1 MFHLQSVFS
10 IISWICLILIVCT
23 FNLNKCSVQVLT
35 MLIKF
40 ATLNNIYLLNGVS
53 IHSSL
58 FLWFTMHR
66 LFCDW
71 SKPQIQWEN
80 NRLNSYKIQYR
91 IEFWGFYPLIWFELN
106 TGGDLV
112 VPPPWRPVWG
122 QDVLHLNRHVVSWL
136 HICR

>member
-71 SKPQIQWEN
+71 SEPQIQWEN

-91 IEFWGFYPLIWFELN
+91 IEFWGFYPLI
-106 TGGDLV
+106 DLI
-112 VPPPWRPVWG
+112 WMK
-122 QDVLHLNRHVVSWL
+122 
-136 HICR
+136 CRWWPCGTAPLTSCLGPRCTPLQ